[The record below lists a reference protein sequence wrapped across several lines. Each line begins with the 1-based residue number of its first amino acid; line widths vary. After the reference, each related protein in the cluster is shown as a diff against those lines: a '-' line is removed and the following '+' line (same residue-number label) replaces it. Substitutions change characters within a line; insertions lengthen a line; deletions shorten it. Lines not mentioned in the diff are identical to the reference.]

1 MESTK
6 TLANH
11 LDSINRSN
19 VGSEAERCRLLASA
33 QALIARLQTPWETL
47 RTYTTTNS
55 GVAAALKVCL
65 DLQLFTKWRDMTTG
79 SLDIKALAEL
89 SKTDGVLLERF
100 LRHLVSVH
108 LLDEPAAGV
117 YSQTQFTL
125 ALCEP
130 RYSAWIGYLYDSMIP
145 VFHTLPSFLADTN
158 YNSDTSDFS
167 NNAPFQDALGC
178 RGTNVFDYYG
188 SHLDEFET
196 INNAMAGYTA
206 ERASWLDIYPSD
218 QLIDAADDLNTPLL
232 VDVGGGSG
240 SDIESFR
247 KRHPETASR
256 LVLQELPKVISD
268 TIIGTEAGVRAMD
281 HDFFT
286 PQPIHGARAYFLHS
300 ILHDWPDDKAGL
312 ILDNLRPALTPGYS
326 KLLIN
331 ENVVPARVST
341 AHPQITAF
349 DIAMLGMYGG
359 RERTEAGWKA
369 LLEKHGFKISKIW
382 TSAEAVESIIEAEVV

>member
-1 MESTK
+1 MESIK
-6 TLANH
+6 SLSIH
-11 LDSINRSN
+11 LDTINRSN
-19 VGSEAERCRLLASA
+19 VGSEAERCRLLAST
-33 QALIARLQTPWETL
+33 QALLARLQTPWETL
-47 RTYTTTNS
+47 RTYTTTNP

-65 DLQLFTKWRDMTTG
+65 GLQLFTKWKETTTG
-79 SLDIKALAEL
+79 PLNIKALAEL
-89 SKTDGVLLERF
+89 SMTDGILLERF

-108 LLDEPAAGV
+108 LLDEPAPGT
-117 YSQTQFTL
+117 YSQTHFTL

-145 VFHTLPSFLADTN
+145 VFHKLPSFLADTK

-167 NNAPFQDALGC
+167 NNGPFQDALGC
-178 RGTNVFDYYG
+178 KGANVFEYYG

-196 INNAMAGYTA
+196 FNNAMTGYTA

-218 QLIDAADDLNTPLL
+218 QLVDATDDQNTPLL

-256 LVLQELPKVISD
+256 LILQDLPKVISD
-268 TIIGTEAGVRAMD
+268 AIVNTEAGVRAMD

-286 PQPIHGARAYFLHS
+286 PQPIQGARAYFLHS

-312 ILDNLRPALTPGYS
+312 ILDNLRPALKPGYS

-341 AHPQITAF
+341 AKPQITAF

-359 RERTEAGWKA
+359 QERTEVGWKA
-369 LLEKHGFKISKIW
+369 LLEKHGFKIIKIW
-382 TSAEAVESIIEAEVV
+382 TSIEAVESVIEAEVV